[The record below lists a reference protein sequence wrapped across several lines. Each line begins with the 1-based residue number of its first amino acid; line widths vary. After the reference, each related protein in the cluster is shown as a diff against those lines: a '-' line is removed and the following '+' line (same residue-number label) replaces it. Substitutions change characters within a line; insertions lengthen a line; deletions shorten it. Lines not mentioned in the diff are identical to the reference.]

1 MSHELRTPING
12 ISGMNEL
19 LLDTALSKEQEEYV
33 DICNKSAEVLL
44 ETVNQILDVAAIEA
58 GGVEM
63 HPQTVKTQAFFEAV
77 VALFS
82 AQIAEKSLDLVLHL
96 DRNLPVEINV
106 DPLQLRKVLINLI
119 SNAIKFTEQG
129 YVKVLSLIH
138 I

>member
-1 MSHELRTPING
+1 
-12 ISGMNEL
+12 
-19 LLDTALSKEQEEYV
+19 
-33 DICNKSAEVLL
+33 
-44 ETVNQILDVAAIEA
+44 VNQILDVAAIEA

-119 SNAIKFTEQG
+119 SNAIKFTEH
-129 YVKVLSLIH
+129 VM
-138 I
+138 